1 MPDTFLKN
9 KANVST
15 ALVTFTAKLWL
26 YNTEKAAWH
35 FITLPNAAGDKIRF
49 FTAQDMPAHR
59 RSRGFGSVK
68 VAATIGA
75 TSWRTSVFP
84 YKEGDINSYILP
96 VKREVRE
103 KTGLGEGDMA
113 EVSLSLIDMP

>member
-1 MPDTFLKN
+1 MQEN
-9 KANVST
+9 AST
-15 ALVTFTAKLWL
+15 ALVSFTAKLWL

-49 FTAQDMPAHR
+49 FTAQDMPSNR

-68 VAATIGA
+68 VVATIG
-75 TSWRTSVFP
+75 TTNWRTSVFP

-96 VKREVRE
+96 VKREVRVRE
-103 KTGLGEGDMA
+103 GLGEGDMA
-113 EVSLSLIDMP
+113 EVSLSLADSPLP